1 MRISELS
8 YVLIQKNYEKIERI
22 TRRKRYPDPRAA
34 FHQGWIAAIRF
45 AERLEQADCVCEH
58 CGKLIIK
65 DEDHNFDA
73 RFSPFCKRCYDKLF
87 TKGGNK

>member
-1 MRISELS
+1 MKISSLS
-8 YVLIQKNYEKIERI
+8 DELIQKNYEKIERI
-22 TRRKRYPDPRAA
+22 TSRKRYQDPMAA

-45 AERLEQADCVCEH
+45 AKRVEHADYTCEQ

-73 RFSPFCKRCYDKLF
+73 EFVPFCQKCYDKLF
-87 TKGGNK
+87 KKGGKQ